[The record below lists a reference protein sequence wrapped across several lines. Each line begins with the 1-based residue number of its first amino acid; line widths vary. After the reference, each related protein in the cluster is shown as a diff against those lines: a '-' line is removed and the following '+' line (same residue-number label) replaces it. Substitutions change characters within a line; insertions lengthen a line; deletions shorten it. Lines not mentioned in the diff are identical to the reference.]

1 MYFVVDYFKWGELNR
16 WYFSP
21 RVGSEG
27 GSWAGNI
34 SGAFK
39 NLIVW
44 LFKLHVRALKNK
56 EEQIKI

>member
-27 GSWAGNI
+27 SREAVSLYPEIAGL
-34 SGAFK
+34 SPPCA
-39 NLIVW
+39 V
-44 LFKLHVRALKNK
+44 
-56 EEQIKI
+56 